1 MPLDERQ
8 PSFRGGSSPHVYH
21 AIDSTMGPKMDIG
34 VSGMAVTNDQAPS
47 YVRGDTTLQ
56 ADVKNTGDLDYTN
69 GGSLEFYYKNGATTT
84 AIDTVSIPT
93 LNVAPGSPSSRHGH
107 V

>member
-1 MPLDERQ
+1 
-8 PSFRGGSSPHVYH
+8 
-21 AIDSTMGPKMDIG
+21 MGPRWTSVCRAWRSPTTK
-34 VSGMAVTNDQAPS
+34 APS
-47 YVRGDTTLQ
+47 YVRGDTVTLQ

-93 LNVAPGSPSSRHGH
+93 LNVAPGPVPHGHGH